1 MRVKIFAGPEFDVGK
16 KKSGLFSRD
25 FFRRPIAPQANK
37 NWCVF
42 SPRGFFFSLFLWL
55 LCCFRLDALFG
66 AGFVFLHLHETKKVI
81 HILQVPTT
89 QLAKMSIDP
98 KFVELTADVLEK
110 FS

>member
-42 SPRGFFFSLFLWL
+42 SPRGFFFQFISLVVV
-55 LCCFRLDALFG
+55 LF
-66 AGFVFLHLHETKKVI
+66 
-81 HILQVPTT
+81 
-89 QLAKMSIDP
+89 S
-98 KFVELTADVLEK
+98 
-110 FS
+110 S